1 MHTISVLLKWWRNY
15 IGMQHTF
22 IVSPAEVSRMQAM
35 MGLNP
40 DRGWCWP
47 PISTRR
53 LKMVYRWNWGTW
65 CPWWWWPDSFVRTKA
80 SMA

>member
-1 MHTISVLLKWWRNY
+1 MDTISVLLKWWRNY
-15 IGMQHTF
+15 IRMQHTF

-35 MGLNP
+35 KGLNP

-53 LKMVYRWNWGTW
+53 LEDGVQMVLEGL
-65 CPWWWWPDSFVRTKA
+65 V
-80 SMA
+80 SMVVVA